1 MPRLK
6 SKPSFDF
13 ADVQLMQAGSVAEAL
28 RLGLTKEGKNTE
40 QE

>member
-1 MPRLK
+1 
-6 SKPSFDF
+6 
-13 ADVQLMQAGSVAEAL
+13 MQAGSVAEAL